1 MGRTIAEI
9 KQALEEWSDDF
20 APRAGTLD
28 NLRIRIT
35 QELFNLTSNHHFVDV
50 KHGSPGTVI
59 IMCHESVIQTVQGIA
74 KHALPLGA
82 LADVVPQEKEAT

>member
-50 KHGSPGTVI
+50 THGLPGTVVI
-59 IMCHESVIQTVQGIA
+59 RCHASVIQAVQGMA
-74 KHALPLGA
+74 MKALPLGA
-82 LADVVPQEKEAT
+82 LAEVLPQEKEAT